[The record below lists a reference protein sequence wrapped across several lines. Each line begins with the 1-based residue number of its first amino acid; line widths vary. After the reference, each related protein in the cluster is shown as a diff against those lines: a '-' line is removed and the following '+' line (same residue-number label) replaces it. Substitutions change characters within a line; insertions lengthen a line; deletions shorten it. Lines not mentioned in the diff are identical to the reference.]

1 MQHAQHKKA
10 RWTARGRAFASSDE
24 DGQDGIC
31 VIRRAGHHVEHV
43 SCSPREEHVLLHAAA
58 ARNQLALLLPQLQ
71 GELHPPPDLEADADA
86 GQRKRRLLPPLLR
99 SIAHGSR
106 ALIITSLRGW
116 SVRCKG
122 FEV

>member
-31 VIRRAGHHVEHV
+31 VIRRTGHHVEHV

-58 ARNQLALLLPQLQ
+58 ARQQLALLLPQLQ
-71 GELHPPPDLEADADA
+71 GKLHPPPELAADADV
-86 GQRKRRLLPPLLR
+86 G
-99 SIAHGSR
+99 
-106 ALIITSLRGW
+106 
-116 SVRCKG
+116 
-122 FEV
+122 